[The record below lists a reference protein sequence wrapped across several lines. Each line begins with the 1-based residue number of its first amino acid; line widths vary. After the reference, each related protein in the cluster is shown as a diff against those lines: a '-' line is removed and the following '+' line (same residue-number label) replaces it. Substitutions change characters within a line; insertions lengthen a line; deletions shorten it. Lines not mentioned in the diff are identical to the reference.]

1 MATALDK
8 KKIVKKHAKKFT
20 RFQAHMF
27 KRIGGTKKLAAWRV
41 PRGIDCSAR
50 RGFRGEIKK
59 PKIGYGSNKKTAHQV
74 PSGFLKFL
82 VTCPKDIEMLL
93 MHNGKYAAE
102 LAHNLSAKTRKAVVA
117 RADQMNVCV
126 LNRNSRLSTEE
137 SD

>member
-1 MATALDK
+1 MATPVSK
-8 KKIVKKHAKKFT
+8 KAIVKKHKKKFT
-20 RFQAHMF
+20 RFQAHMY

-50 RGFRGEIKK
+50 RGFRGEIRK
-59 PKIGYGSNKKTAHQV
+59 PKIGFGSNKKTAHMV
-74 PSGFLKFL
+74 PNGFFKFL
-82 VTCPKDIEMLL
+82 ITCPKDIEMLL

-102 LAHNLSAKTRKAVVA
+102 LAGNLSAKTRREVLK

-126 LNRNSRLSTEE
+126 LNRNSRLTSEE